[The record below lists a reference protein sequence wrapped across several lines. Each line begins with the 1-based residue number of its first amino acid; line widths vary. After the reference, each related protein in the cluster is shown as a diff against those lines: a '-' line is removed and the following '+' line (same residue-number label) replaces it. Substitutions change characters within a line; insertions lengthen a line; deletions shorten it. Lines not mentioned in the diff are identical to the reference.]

1 MIKYYELLKIPIIT
15 EATNK
20 KLELQ
25 NEYTFEVDKRANKIE
40 IKKAVEY
47 IFNVKVLVVRTIN
60 VLPKYKKKGKY
71 SGYTASYKKAII
83 KLVPGQRIDILSDSD
98 SK

>member
-1 MIKYYELLKIPIIT
+1 MIKYYEWLKTPVIT

-25 NEYTFEVDKRANKIE
+25 NEYTFKVDKRANKIE
-40 IKKAVEY
+40 IKKAVEH
-47 IFNVKVLVVRTIN
+47 IFNVKVLIVRTSN

-71 SGYTASYKKAII
+71 EGYTASYKKAII
-83 KLVPGQRIDILSDSD
+83 KLVPGQRIDIFSDSD